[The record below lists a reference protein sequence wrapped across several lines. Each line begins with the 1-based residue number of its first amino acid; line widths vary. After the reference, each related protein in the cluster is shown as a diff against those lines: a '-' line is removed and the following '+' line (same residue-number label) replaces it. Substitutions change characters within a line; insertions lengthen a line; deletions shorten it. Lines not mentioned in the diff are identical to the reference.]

1 MNKSEPGKPE
11 LVVEYVDPVEGFKG
25 WLAIDK
31 FAHELC
37 AGGIRVQKGLT
48 RECIEKLAATMTL
61 KMRIAGIRADG
72 AKCGIDYD
80 PASPGKEEAL
90 FRFIRAIRPF
100 IRERY
105 SMGPDMNT
113 TMPELD
119 RIVARL
125 DIPSIKIAV
134 AHTQGL
140 DYDNFMQRIDI
151 LAQPAG
157 HAVLGRLRA
166 GSGLAS
172 ACLGVLDYLD
182 ISYPEAKVV
191 IQGFGGLASGAAY
204 CLDRERVRIIAAA
217 DREKC
222 LFGVHNKFLEI
233 EKLLQQSANGLI
245 PDTETTG
252 SYGKSKRIYDLSCD
266 IFIPAAIEKSIT
278 AEEARSMQ
286 VKAVVCGANL
296 AITPEAEHILHE
308 RGILVIPDLVAGCG
322 GSLSMEGLFGPV
334 FNPSVQD
341 VLRFVDNKMRSIVRQ
356 VLERSK
362 LDKVPTREAA
372 LRICAERTIYPGTRP
387 YGSLDEDKHQL
398 CILSHAYQCSAGVN

>member
-1 MNKSEPGKPE
+1 MNTEQNKPE

-48 RECIEKLAATMTL
+48 RECVEKLAATMTL

-80 PASPGKEEAL
+80 PASPGKEEAI
-90 FRFIRAIRPF
+90 FRFVRAIRPY
-100 IRERY
+100 IYERY

-119 RIVARL
+119 KIVARL

-134 AHTQGL
+134 AHAQGL
-140 DYDNFMQRIDI
+140 DYDNFLQRIET
-151 LAQPAG
+151 LKQPAG
-157 HAVLGRLRA
+157 HAVLGKLRA

-172 ACLGVLDYLD
+172 ACLGVLEYLN
-182 ISYPEAKVV
+182 ISCADAKVV

-204 CLDRERVRIIAAA
+204 CLAQEGVQIIAAS
-217 DREKC
+217 DREKS
-222 LFGVHNKFLEI
+222 LVSAHNKFLDI
-233 EKLLQQSANGLI
+233 DKLLQQATDGLI
-245 PDTETTG
+245 PETKTTG
-252 SYGKSKRIYDLSCD
+252 SYGDRNLIYNIPCD
-266 IFIPAAIEKSIT
+266 VFIPAAIEKSIT
-278 AEEARSMQ
+278 AQVARTMQ

-296 AITPEAEHILHE
+296 AITPEAEQILHE

-334 FNPSVQD
+334 FKPSVQD
-341 VLRFVDNKMRSIVRQ
+341 VLNFVDIKMRSIVQ
-356 VLERSK
+356 QILERSQV
-362 LDKVPTREAA
+362 DKVPTREAA
-372 LRICAERTIYPGTRP
+372 LRLCAETVIYPGTRP
-387 YGSLDEDKHQL
+387 YGSLEVENTHL
-398 CILSHAYQCSAGVN
+398 CIPPHEYQYAVGVN